1 MVQEILSTYGEE
13 IITRIYHRQDPEYI
27 TRDFFKRRIIGED
40 LYEQALAAITKI
52 HRQFESS
59 RKINHI

>member
-1 MVQEILSTYGEE
+1 MIQEILSIHKEE
-13 IITRIYHRQDPEYI
+13 VATRIYHRQDPEDI
-27 TRDFFKRRIIGED
+27 ARDFVKRRIIAED
-40 LYEQALAAITKI
+40 LYEQALSAITKI